1 MIPNGTIAAFLISNF
16 HFSLTFFFP
25 FYKLALDSFGI
36 PYNTYKKVSAMND
49 QTMPSG
55 GRSLTPGYGFI
66 HAFFWMAYA
75 ASTSYTSI
83 YLLDAGFSNTQIG
96 ILIAAVSLLSAFL
109 QPATASYADKPTSPS
124 LKLIVIACC
133 ALFSALATIL
143 LFSGKRWGAVIIFC
157 YGGLVMLN
165 QLLIPLVNAL
175 GMQSINQGKNLN
187 FGLARGCGSVAY
199 AIATYIIGIAVTASG
214 TYAAPFGAVL
224 FSVLM
229 ILAVS
234 RFPFEKVV
242 TAGAET
248 NEDPKKKSSPLSSL
262 LYFFEHYRS
271 FCYVLIGY
279 VCICTCHMLI
289 NNFIYQIIATKGGGS
304 AEAGTAMSLAAMAEL
319 PTMFFFGYLLKKASA
334 ATWYKTSA
342 VFFVIKALLSLFAPN
357 VIAFYGVQLL
367 ACGAWA
373 LCTVSSVYFVNSV
386 MDKQDAIKGQAC
398 MTMAFTLGNVVSA
411 LIGGP
416 MIDRLGIT
424 STLIFSTIMGTI
436 GMVIIWSNIKSKS

>member
-1 MIPNGTIAAFLISNF
+1 MNQT
-16 HFSLTFFFP
+16 T
-25 FYKLALDSFGI
+25 
-36 PYNTYKKVSAMND
+36 VSPA
-49 QTMPSG
+49 

-66 HAFFWMAYA
+66 HAVFWMAYA

-96 ILIAAVSLLSAFL
+96 ILIATVSLLSAFL
-109 QPATASYADKPTSPS
+109 QPATAAYADKPSSPS
-124 LKLIVIACC
+124 LKNIVIACC
-133 ALFSALATIL
+133 TIFSALAAIL
-143 LFSGKRWGAVIIFC
+143 LISGKRSAAVIILC

-175 GMQSINQGKNLN
+175 GMQSINQGKKLN

-199 AIATYIIGIAVTASG
+199 AIATYIIGLAVTASG
-214 TYAAPFGAVL
+214 TFAAPLGAVL
-224 FSVLM
+224 FSLLM

-234 RFPFEKVV
+234 RFPFEKVISAAANG
-242 TAGAET
+242 TADA
-248 NEDPKKKSSPLSSL
+248 KKRSNPLSSL

-271 FCYVLIGY
+271 FCYVLVGY
-279 VCICTCHMLI
+279 VFICTCHMLM
-289 NNFIYQIIATKGGGS
+289 NNFTYQIIATKGGGS

-319 PTMFFFGYLLKKASA
+319 PTMFFFGYLLKKAHA
-334 ATWYKTSA
+334 ATWYKTAA
-342 VFFVIKALLSLFAPN
+342 VFFVIKALGSLFAPN
-357 VIAFYGVQLL
+357 VLAFYGVQLL

-373 LCTVSSVYFVNSV
+373 LNTVSSVYYVNSV

-416 MIDRLGIT
+416 MIDHLGIT
-424 STLIFSTIMGTI
+424 ATLIFATVMGAI
-436 GMVIIWSNIKSKS
+436 GMVIIWSNVKTPKPVKA

>member
-1 MIPNGTIAAFLISNF
+1 M
-16 HFSLTFFFP
+16 
-25 FYKLALDSFGI
+25 K
-36 PYNTYKKVSAMND
+36 
-49 QTMPSG
+49 QTSYRTA

-83 YLLDAGFSNTQIG
+83 YLLDAEFTNTQIG
-96 ILIAAVSLLSAFL
+96 ILIASVSLISAFL
-109 QPATASYADKPTSPS
+109 QPATAAYADKPSSPS
-124 LKLIVIACC
+124 LKRIVIACC
-133 ALFSALATIL
+133 TLFSVLAVIL
-143 LFSGKRWGAVIIFC
+143 LISGKRSAAVIILC

-199 AIATYIIGIAVTASG
+199 AIATYIIGLVVTASG
-214 TYAAPFGAVL
+214 TFAAPLGAVIC
-224 FSVLM
+224 SVLM
-229 ILAVS
+229 ILAVG
-234 RFPFEKVV
+234 RFPFEKVISS
-242 TAGAET
+242 GT
-248 NEDPKKKSSPLSSL
+248 NKSSGATKRSNPFDSL

-279 VCICTCHMLI
+279 VFICTCHMLM
-289 NNFIYQIIATKGGGS
+289 NNFTYQIIATKGGGS
-304 AEAGTAMSLAAMAEL
+304 AEAGTAMSVAAMAEL
-319 PTMFFFGYLLKKASA
+319 PTMFFFGYLLKKAHA
-334 ATWYKTSA
+334 ATWYKTA
-342 VFFVIKALLSLFAPN
+342 AAFFVIKALCSLLAPN

-373 LCTVSSVYFVNSV
+373 LNTVSSVYYVNSV

-416 MIDRLGIT
+416 MIDHMGIT
-424 STLIFSTIMGTI
+424 ATLIFATIMGAI
-436 GMVIIWSNIKSKS
+436 GMTIIWTNVKTPKPAKA